1 MIVLQGRSDDAL
13 LPPPALTLPLKRL
26 SFLISYPVPN
36 RKPDTTRTFK
46 PCTRM
51 FTLEK

>member
-26 SFLISYPVPN
+26 PFLVLCDEPS
-36 RKPDTTRTFK
+36 RLLDTTCPLER
-46 PCTRM
+46 CTRV

>member
-1 MIVLQGRSDDAL
+1 MLVLQGRSDDAL

-26 SFLISYPVPN
+26 PFLTSYHVPN
-36 RKPDTTRTFK
+36 RNPDTTSTFE

>member
-1 MIVLQGRSDDAL
+1 MFLLQGRSDDAL

-26 SFLISYPVPN
+26 PFLIPRDEAN
-36 RKPDTTRTFK
+36 RLLDTTCTFER
-46 PCTRM
+46 CTRV

>member
-26 SFLISYPVPN
+26 PFLISCDEPN
-36 RKPDTTRTFK
+36 RLPDTTCTFER
-46 PCTRM
+46 CTRV

>member
-26 SFLISYPVPN
+26 SFLFYYHVPI
-36 RKPDTTRTFK
+36 RKPDTACTFER
-46 PCTRM
+46 CTRM

>member
-1 MIVLQGRSDDAL
+1 MIALQGRSDDAL

-26 SFLISYPVPN
+26 PFLIPRDEAN
-36 RKPDTTRTFK
+36 RLLDTTYTFER
-46 PCTRM
+46 CTRV

>member
-13 LPPPALTLPLKRL
+13 SSPPALTLPLKRL
-26 SFLISYPVPN
+26 PFLIPCDEPN
-36 RKPDTTRTFK
+36 RNPIQRALLN
-46 PCTRM
+46 PCTRV

>member
-26 SFLISYPVPN
+26 HFPIPRDEAN
-36 RKPDTTRTFK
+36 RLLDTTCTFER
-46 PCTRM
+46 CTRV